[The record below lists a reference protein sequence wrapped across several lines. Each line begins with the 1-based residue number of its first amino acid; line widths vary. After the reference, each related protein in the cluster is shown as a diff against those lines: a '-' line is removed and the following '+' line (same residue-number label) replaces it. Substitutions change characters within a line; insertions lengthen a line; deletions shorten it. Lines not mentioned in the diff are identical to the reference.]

1 MDGYNKELID
11 EKFKVVNHRI
21 DDLETEVKDIKNLT
35 LAVTKVN
42 AKVENIEIN
51 VNEIKQDIKNI
62 NNKPVEL
69 IDKVKIGVISSIA
82 TGIIAAVLALILK

>member
-69 IDKVKIGVISSIA
+69 VDKVKIGIISSIA

>member
-69 IDKVKIGVISSIA
+69 VDKVKIGVISSIA